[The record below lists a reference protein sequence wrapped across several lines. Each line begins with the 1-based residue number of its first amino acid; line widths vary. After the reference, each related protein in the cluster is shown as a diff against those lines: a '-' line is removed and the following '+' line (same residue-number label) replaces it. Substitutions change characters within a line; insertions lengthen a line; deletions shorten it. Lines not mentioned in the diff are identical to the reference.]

1 VTRRLLFINLLL
13 LAISAA
19 AIGYIASE
27 VLSPPERPA
36 PPRARAAVDTPPAEP
51 GAEPQPRAS
60 AGAYAVVAS
69 RNLFSPTR
77 TEAPPAA
84 AQTGRQGPP
93 QPKPM
98 LHGVVV
104 RDGAPIAYL
113 EDPATKR
120 VAGYRLGDTV
130 AGGTVRTIAADHV
143 TLAGPDGQIDVRLRD
158 PSRPRP
164 AAPQPAQPGAP
175 GAPQPAQGETQPGIT
190 PQQSLP
196 RVVPP
201 RVEPQIAPGQ
211 LPQPRRPIPP
221 NVLRRVPPST
231 NDANP

>member
-1 VTRRLLFINLLL
+1 MTRRLLLINLLL
-13 LAISAA
+13 LAVSAG

-36 PPRARAAVDTPPAEP
+36 PPRARPLAEPPPAEP
-51 GAEPQPRAS
+51 AAEPLPRAS
-60 AGAYAVVAS
+60 AGAYTAVAS

-77 TEAPPAA
+77 TETPPAQGPTA
-84 AQTGRQGPP
+84 RQGPP

-143 TLAGPDGQIDVRLRD
+143 TLAGPEGPIDVRLRD

-164 AAPQPAQPGAP
+164 ALPQPAAQPGG
-175 GAPQPAQGETQPGIT
+175 GAPQPAQGETQPGVT
-190 PQQSLP
+190 PTQSLP

-201 RVEPQIAPGQ
+201 RVEQPAAPGQ

-221 NVLRRVPPST
+221 NVLRRIPPST
-231 NDANP
+231 SDANP